1 MIVVGITGGIGTGK
15 SLVCKIFKSLGI
27 PVNDADASA
36 KNIIINDAEVKSSI
50 INLLGR
56 EAYNVDG
63 TYNRAYVAS
72 VVFSDKIKLDQL
84 NAIVH
89 PKVIEHGKDWADK
102 NKNYPYL
109 IREAALMFESGS
121 YKHNKFNILV
131 ESPLELRIERIC
143 KRDNCS
149 KEDAEKRIYSQWSDD
164 ERRKFADLII
174 YNNEEK
180 SLIQQVYQIHQNILK
195 NNDPR

>member
-1 MIVVGITGGIGTGK
+1 MIVIGITGGIGTGK

-36 KNIIINDAEVKSSI
+36 KNIIVNDVEVKKSI
-50 INLLGR
+50 INLLGNKS
-56 EAYNVDG
+56 YNDDG

-72 VVFSDKIKLDQL
+72 IVFNDKSKLEQL

-89 PKVIEHGKDWADK
+89 PKVIEYGKTWANN
-102 NKNYPYL
+102 NKQYPYL

-121 YKHNKFNILV
+121 YRYNDFNILI
-131 ESPLELRIERIC
+131 ESPLALRMERIC
-143 KRDNCS
+143 NRDKCS
-149 KEDAEKRIYSQWSDD
+149 KEDALKRIHAQWSDD

-174 YNNEEK
+174 HNDEEM
-180 SLIQQVYQIHQNILK
+180 SLVQQVYQIHLNTLK